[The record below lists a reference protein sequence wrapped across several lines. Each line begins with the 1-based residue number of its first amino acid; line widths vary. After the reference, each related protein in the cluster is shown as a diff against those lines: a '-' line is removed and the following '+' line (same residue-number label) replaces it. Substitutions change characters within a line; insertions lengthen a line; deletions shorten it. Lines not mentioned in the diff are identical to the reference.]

1 MPVYK
6 NKSFLVFMILLTF
19 AFLLFS
25 TSFLYAKK
33 LKVAFVYIGPVGD
46 AGWTYAHDL
55 GRKYVE
61 KALGDLIETTYIE
74 NVPDGMESV
83 STFESLAK
91 RKYDLVFATSF
102 GFMDA
107 VLEVAKKYPNTIFMH
122 CSGYKTYKNM
132 GTYFG
137 RIYEPSFLAG
147 IIAGS
152 MTKTNKIGYV
162 APIPIPE
169 VIRITNAFALGVKL
183 INPDARI
190 HVVWTNSWYDPATEK
205 EATLSLI
212 SIGADIIAQQTDSAA
227 PVQTAQE
234 KGVYSIGY
242 NSDTRKFGPDSFL
255 TAPIWNWGVYYE
267 KVIKEVLDGSWKS
280 EDYWG
285 GMKDGVVGLAK
296 LSSKIPD
303 NLKTIVEVF
312 KKAIMNGDFHPFQG
326 PIWDQ
331 NGNLRVK
338 KGEVLTDQ
346 ELLSMDWFVD
356 NIIGSIPKS
365 SK

>member
-1 MPVYK
+1 MLGLRKKGLFVIIIVLM
-6 NKSFLVFMILLTF
+6 SL
-19 AFLLFS
+19 LLFS
-25 TSFLYAKK
+25 TMQARK

-61 KALGDLIETTYIE
+61 KVFGDSIETTYIE
-74 NVPDGMESV
+74 NVPDSMESI

-91 RKYDLVFATSF
+91 RKYDIVFATSF

-107 VLEVAKKYPNTIFMH
+107 VLEVAKKYSNTVFMH

-132 GTYFG
+132 SAYFG

-147 IIAGS
+147 IIAGF

-162 APIPIPE
+162 APISIPE

-183 INPDARI
+183 VNPDAKV

-212 SIGADIIAQQTDSAA
+212 GIGADIIAQQTDSAA

-242 NSDTRKFGPDSFL
+242 NSDMRKFGSNSFL

-267 KVIKEVLDGSWKS
+267 KVIKDVMNGNWKS
-280 EDYWG
+280 ENYWG
-285 GMKDGVVGLAK
+285 GMKDGIVDLAP
-296 LSSKIPD
+296 LSSKVPT
-303 NLKTIVEVF
+303 NVKTMVEVF
-312 KKAIMNGDFHPFQG
+312 KRAIIKGDFHPFQG

-331 NGNLRVK
+331 SGNLKVK
-338 KGEVLTDQ
+338 KGEILSDQ

-356 NIIGSIPKS
+356 NIVGSIPKS
-365 SK
+365 SE